1 MINSIL
7 IYNNLCYDNFLYL
20 FSLLGKHLDLKMSP
34 QKRATLVSSS
44 VATLLVLIKLVI
56 GIASGSVAVLA
67 SAIDSL
73 LDTLV
78 SLFNFFAIKKAEE
91 NPNEVY
97 QYGKGKIQ
105 AIAAV
110 IEGTVITMSG
120 FYIIY
125 VAIEK
130 LTHESETNLLIP
142 SILAMLLSIIVTFLL
157 VQYLLKVAKK
167 TDNLVI
173 KADALHYQT
182 DLWSNAAVLVALGL
196 VSLTGLDAID
206 AIFGLGIGIYIIY
219 SAYEII
225 QEGIGILLDRAL
237 EGDMV
242 ANIGAIISKHPEVS
256 SYHWLRTRT
265 DGSTNFVEFHM
276 VLRPNMLLLEAHRI
290 ADEVEDKIMKLD
302 KTKKWVITP
311 HFDPYDDEE
320 VNEAMLHG
328 KSLSSL
334 KKIVD

>member
-1 MINSIL
+1 M
-7 IYNNLCYDNFLYL
+7 
-20 FSLLGKHLDLKMSP
+20 KMSP
-34 QKRATLVSSS
+34 QKRATLVSSL
-44 VATLLVLIKLVI
+44 VATVLVLVKLVI
-56 GIASGSVAVLA
+56 GVASGSVAVLA

-73 LDTLV
+73 LDMLV
-78 SLFNFFAIKKAEE
+78 SIFNFFAIKKAEE
-91 NPNEVY
+91 HPDEAY

-120 FYIIY
+120 LYIIY
-125 VAIEK
+125 VALEK
-130 LTHESETNLLIP
+130 LNKGSVTTLLTP
-142 SILAMLLSIIVTFLL
+142 SIFAMLFSIIVTYFL
-157 VQYLLKVAKK
+157 VKYLLKVAEK

-182 DLWSNAAVLVALGL
+182 DLWSNAAVLIALGL
-196 VSLTGLDAID
+196 VYMTGIDTID

-225 QEGIGILLDRAL
+225 IEGIEILLDRAL
-237 EGDMV
+237 EGNMV
-242 ANIGAIISKHPEVS
+242 ADIGEIISQHSEVT

-265 DGSTNFVEFHM
+265 DGSTNYVEFHM

-290 ADEVEDKIMKLD
+290 ADEVEDKIFLLD
-302 KTKKWVITP
+302 ERKKWIITP

-320 VNEAMLHG
+320 MNDALLHG
-328 KSLSSL
+328 KSIMEL
-334 KKIVD
+334 KKVKD

>member
-1 MINSIL
+1 M
-7 IYNNLCYDNFLYL
+7 
-20 FSLLGKHLDLKMSP
+20 KMSP

-44 VATLLVLIKLVI
+44 VATILVLVKLVI

-73 LDTLV
+73 LDMLV
-78 SLFNFFAIKKAEE
+78 SMFNFFAIKKAEE
-91 NPNEVY
+91 HPDDVY
-97 QYGKGKIQ
+97 QYGKAKIQ

-110 IEGTVITMSG
+110 IEGTVISMSG
-120 FYIIY
+120 LYIIY
-125 VAIEK
+125 VALEK
-130 LTHESETNLLIP
+130 LNKDSVTTLLTP
-142 SILAMLLSIIVTFLL
+142 SIFAMIFSIIVTYLL
-157 VQYLLKVAKK
+157 VKYLLQVAQE

-196 VSLTGLDAID
+196 VYLTGIDAID
-206 AIFGLGIGIYIIY
+206 AIFGIGIGIYIIY

-225 QEGIGILLDRAL
+225 IEGIEILLDRAL
-237 EGDMV
+237 EGNMV
-242 ANIGAIISKHPEVS
+242 ADIGEIISQHPEVT

-265 DGSTNFVEFHM
+265 DGSTNYVEFHM

-290 ADEVEDKIMKLD
+290 ADEVEDKIFLLD
-302 KTKKWVITP
+302 ARKKWVITP

-320 VNEAMLHG
+320 MNDALLHG
-328 KSLSSL
+328 KSIMEP
-334 KKIVD
+334 KKVKE

>member
-1 MINSIL
+1 VQEKI
-7 IYNNLCYDNFLYL
+7 
-20 FSLLGKHLDLKMSP
+20 SP
-34 QKRATLVSSS
+34 QKKATLISTS
-44 VATLLVLIKLVI
+44 VATLLVFVKLFI
-56 GIASGSVAVLA
+56 GLASGSVAVLA

-110 IEGTVITMSG
+110 IEGTVITISG
-120 FYIIY
+120 LYIIY

-130 LTHESETNLLIP
+130 LTHKSETQLLTP
-142 SILAMLLSIIVTFLL
+142 SIIAMIFSIVVTFLL

-206 AIFGLGIGIYIIY
+206 AVFGLGIGVYIIY

-225 QEGIGILLDRAL
+225 QEGIEILLDKSL
-237 EGDMV
+237 DGDIV
-242 ANIGAIISKHPEVS
+242 ASIGEIISRHPEVT
-256 SYHWLRTRT
+256 SYHWLKTRT
-265 DGSTNFVEFHM
+265 DGTTNFVEFHM

-290 ADEVEDKIMKLD
+290 ADEVEDKIFLLD
-302 KTKKWVITP
+302 TRKKWVITP

-320 VNEAMLHG
+320 VNNAMLHG
-328 KSLSSL
+328 KSVSGL
-334 KKIVD
+334 KEIID